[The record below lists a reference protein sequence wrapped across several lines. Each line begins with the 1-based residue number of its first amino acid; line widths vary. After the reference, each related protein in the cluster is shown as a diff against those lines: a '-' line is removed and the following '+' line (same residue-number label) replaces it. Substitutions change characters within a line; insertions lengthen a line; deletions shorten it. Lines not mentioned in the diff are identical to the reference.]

1 MAADGS
7 HGGDLL
13 LLAKPFLDLQGQNEE
28 ESLTIKDLTNTHL
41 NGLGISHIDVDC
53 KMLEL
58 LTMEIV
64 RALQL
69 LHVINVWAD
78 YKQEATLTLVR
89 VPLLPFTVTALAL
102 TEASMPSGTSISSK
116 ELISFMTSATGDYR
130 L

>member
-1 MAADGS
+1 MDCLRWKRLYRTITLGYCFQNIIGTHQGEALEHVLDVAADGS

-28 ESLTIKDLTNTHL
+28 ESPNIKDLTNTHL

-69 LHVINVWAD
+69 LHVRKVWVD
-78 YKQEATLTLVR
+78 YA
-89 VPLLPFTVTALAL
+89 
-102 TEASMPSGTSISSK
+102 
-116 ELISFMTSATGDYR
+116 
-130 L
+130 

>member
-1 MAADGS
+1 
-7 HGGDLL
+7 
-13 LLAKPFLDLQGQNEE
+13 
-28 ESLTIKDLTNTHL
+28 
-41 NGLGISHIDVDC
+41 
-53 KMLEL
+53 MLEL

-64 RALQL
+64 RAL
-69 LHVINVWAD
+69 HVIKVWVD
-78 YKQEATLTLVR
+78 YTQEATLTLVR